1 MDPESRR
8 FFIFQTA
15 LALAGAAALVAAMI
29 GQGRAHDAPSGWA
42 YPIECCSGIDC
53 DEIAASSVKE
63 TPEGYAVTLLPGQH
77 QMVKSP
83 FSTVVPYASARPAP
97 DGAYHICLSPAL
109 KVLCF
114 FAGPR
119 GA

>member
-1 MDPESRR
+1 MKPSCV
-8 FFIFQTA
+8 
-15 LALAGAAALVAAMI
+15 LAAAAAAFALSPFTLH
-29 GQGRAHDAPSGWA
+29 AHQAPSGWS
-42 YPIECCSGIDC
+42 YPVRCCSGIDC
-53 DEIAASSVKE
+53 GEIPASAVKE
-63 TPEGYAVTLLPGQH
+63 PPQGYRITLKPGDH
-77 QMVKSP
+77 VMVKAP
-83 FSTVVPYASARPAP
+83 FETTVPYAAAKPAR

>member
-1 MDPESRR
+1 MT
-8 FFIFQTA
+8 IY
-15 LALAGAAALVAAMI
+15 LALAALAFALTLQPPCVH
-29 GQGRAHDAPSGWA
+29 AHQAPSGWS
-42 YPIECCSGIDC
+42 YSVQCCSGIDC
-53 DEIAASSVKE
+53 DEIPASAVKE
-63 TPEGYAVTLLPGQH
+63 TPEGYAITLRPGQH
-77 QMVKSP
+77 VMVKAP
-83 FSTVVPYASARPAP
+83 FATVVPYATARPAP